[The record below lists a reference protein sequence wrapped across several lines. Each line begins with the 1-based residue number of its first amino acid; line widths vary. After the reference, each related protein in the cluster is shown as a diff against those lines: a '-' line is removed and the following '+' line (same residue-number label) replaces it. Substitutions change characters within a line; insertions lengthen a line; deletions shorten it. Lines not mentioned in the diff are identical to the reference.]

1 MKYRGQTAQTPVT
14 SHVQSP
20 NGFYELCDTKDALS
34 EVFRHVTFS
43 IVTFLIAFC
52 VYADATCAEAAEAKR
67 TVGRVEKVWIKE
79 AGVILDAKMDTGT
92 LTSSL
97 NARDMRVFTKD
108 GNVRVQFVI
117 KSPDG
122 KELTIERLVVRF
134 ARFKKQGHD
143 VERRPVVELG
153 LCIGDVFR
161 FTQVNLSDRERFTY
175 PMLIGRRFLSGSVVV
190 DTEKTYTA
198 QPQCTGMPG

>member
-14 SHVQSP
+14 SQVQRP

-43 IVTFLIAFC
+43 IVTLLIAFC

-79 AGVILDAKMDTGT
+79 AGIILDAKMDTGT

-97 NARDMRVFTKD
+97 DAHDMRVFTKD
-108 GNVRVQFVI
+108 GNVWVRFVI

-122 KELTIERLVVRF
+122 KEVTIERLVVRF

-143 VERRPVVELG
+143 VERRPVIELG
-153 LCIGDVFR
+153 ICVGDVFR
-161 FTQVNLSDRERFTY
+161 STQVNLSNRERFTY
-175 PMLIGRRFLSGSVVV
+175 PVLIGRRFLMGILVV
-190 DTEKTYTA
+190 DTEKIYTA
-198 QPQCTGMPG
+198 PLQCATMPR